1 MLAATVPAAA
11 RYVGRHRLLPLANSS
26 HLDTAGY
33 QLAISAA
40 RLPGHTAG
48 LAQHEDY
55 GAGEP
60 DEQVVDSGLAGQ
72 RVLVGPGRA

>member
-1 MLAATVPAAA
+1 MAWMVAPGTDIDRVIQ
-11 RYVGRHRLLPLANSS
+11 RVITRS
-26 HLDTAGY
+26 
-33 QLAISAA
+33 AISAA
-40 RLPGHTAG
+40 RLSGHTAG

-60 DEQVVDSGLAGQ
+60 DEQVVDSGLTGQ